1 VHPDDADWDAWRPE
15 DVAAALAGLAAPWA
29 VAGGWAVELVLGV
42 GRREHEDL
50 EIALPAA
57 RFAEAAERLP
67 GLDFHVVGPGT
78 AVPVGFARWLL
89 S

>member
-1 VHPDDADWDAWRPE
+1 
-15 DVAAALAGLAAPWA
+15 
-29 VAGGWAVELVLGV
+29 VELFLGV
-42 GRREHEDL
+42 ERREHEDL